1 MTVQCDICPRH
12 CSLNPGQYGNCRVR
26 KNVDGKVTLVTY
38 GYPCA
43 MHVDPEKKKPL
54 FHFLPGSETFSIA
67 TAGCNLHCK
76 NCQNWEISQSSA
88 EQVSATHAPPEKIAE
103 LALKYKC
110 KSVAYTYTDPV
121 VFYEYAYDCS
131 VKVHEA
137 GLKNIL
143 VTAGY
148 INKGPLKKIAKYTDG
163 AHFDLKAFSDK
174 FYREVCGATLQPVLD
189 ALVTAKSC
197 GVWVEVI
204 NLIIPTLNDKDED
217 IAKLCKWVKENL
229 GGETPLHISR
239 FFPNYLM
246 KNLPPTSPKTLENAK
261 KIANDAG
268 LDFVYIGNIATENG
282 ENTYCPGCK
291 KLLIKRSRYEILEN
305 NISAGKCPACKREI
319 PGIWT

>member
-1 MTVQCDICPRH
+1 MTVQCDICPRY
-12 CSLNPGQYGNCRVR
+12 CSLNQGQYGNCRVR
-26 KNVDGKVTLVTY
+26 RNVDEKVVLTAY
-38 GYPCA
+38 AYPCA
-43 MHVDPEKKKPL
+43 MHIDPVEKKPL
-54 FHFLPGSETFSIA
+54 FHFHPGTESFSIA

-76 NCQNWEISQSSA
+76 NCQNWEISQASP
-88 EQVSATHAPPEKIAE
+88 EQVSATYAPPDKIVE
-103 LALKYKC
+103 LALKNRC

-121 VFYEYAYDCS
+121 VFFEYAYDCS
-131 VKVHEA
+131 VKAREN

-148 INKGPLKKIAKYTDG
+148 INKEPLKKIAKYTDA
-163 AHFDLKAFSDK
+163 AHVDLKAFSDK

-189 ALVTAKSC
+189 SLITLKAC
-197 GVWVEVI
+197 GVWVEII

-217 IAKLCKWVKENL
+217 IDNLCKWIKENM
-229 GGETPLHISR
+229 GRETPLHLSR

-246 KNLPPTSPKTLENAK
+246 KNLPPTSLKTLENAK

-268 LDFVYIGNIATENG
+268 LDFVYIGNVATENG

-291 KLLIKRSRYEILEN
+291 KLLIKRRRYEVQEN
-305 NISAGKCPACKREI
+305 NISAGKCPACKKEI